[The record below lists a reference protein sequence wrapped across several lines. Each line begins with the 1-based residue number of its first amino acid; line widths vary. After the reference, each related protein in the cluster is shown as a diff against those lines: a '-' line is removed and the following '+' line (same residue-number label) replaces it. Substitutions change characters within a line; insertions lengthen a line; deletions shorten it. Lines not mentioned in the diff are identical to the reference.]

1 MWKPLLE
8 ALDKESSEF
17 IGSVVLYF
25 LENLS
30 HIPGNQTEGI
40 SQCYAAGWVKL
51 LLQSKGKSSLVLA
64 SDLPWVNLLKIALVN
79 PTLCTLTFIQLIL
92 ENIPLIDAS
101 LKEKIQRL
109 VTIFAGQFSPDC
121 DSSNDLEKSQDV
133 DLEGWMA
140 SKSKTCLKE
149 SLQPHEA
156 REEWQASQESTQ
168 WYLIPCGDILGTS
181 DVSPNNLELP
191 SPSMNPITQLQHTA

>member
-25 LENLS
+25 LENHS
-30 HIPGNQTEGI
+30 HIPGNQTEDI
-40 SQCYAAGWVKL
+40 SQCYAAGWVQL
-51 LLQSKGKSSLVLA
+51 LLQSKSKSSLMLA
-64 SDLPWVNLLKIALVN
+64 SDLPWVNLLKISLDN
-79 PTLCTLTFIQLIL
+79 PTLCSLTFVQLIV

-133 DLEGWMA
+133 DLEGWIA
-140 SKSKTCLKE
+140 SKSKTCLDE
-149 SLQPHEA
+149 SLQPNKP
-156 REEWQASQESTQ
+156 REWEASQESTQ

-181 DVSPNNLELP
+181 DVSPNNLELL